1 MNLFK
6 IFIAALLID
15 NVVLMRFIALCP
27 FIGMS
32 TDEDKSIGMGLA
44 VVFVTVIAT
53 AVTWPIY
60 TFILKPL
67 GLVFLQLLVFILV
80 IASLV
85 QLVEYFL
92 KKSVPGLYKGMG
104 IYLALITTNCGILAV
119 TLDVINNTCALI
131 TTNCGILAV
140 TLDVINNTCVFTGK
154 PYTFIESIVYAVGV
168 ALGFLLSML
177 LLAGI
182 RGRIRTSPV
191 PAFLKGTPVLFA
203 ATALLS
209 IAFMGFKGLVQ

>member
-6 IFIAALLID
+6 IFITAFLID

-32 TDEDKSIGMGLA
+32 TDENKSVGMGLA
-44 VVFVTVIAT
+44 VTFVTVLAT
-53 AVTWPIY
+53 CVTWPIY
-60 TFILKPL
+60 KFILEPL

-85 QLVEYFL
+85 QLVEFYL
-92 KKSVPGLYKGMG
+92 KKSAPGLYNAMG
-104 IYLALITTNCGILAV
+104 IYLALITTNCAILAV
-119 TLDVINNTCALI
+119 TLDSISNE
-131 TTNCGILAV
+131 
-140 TLDVINNTCVFTGK
+140 
-154 PYTFIESIVYAVGV
+154 YSFIEAVVYAVGV

-182 RGRIRTSPV
+182 RRRIRTSPI
-191 PAFLKGTPVLFA
+191 PAFLKGTPILFVSSC
-203 ATALLS
+203 LLS
-209 IAFMGFKGLVQ
+209 IAFMGFSGLVK

>member
-6 IFIAALLID
+6 IFLAALLID

-32 TDEDKSIGMGLA
+32 TDEDKSVGMGLA

-60 TFILKPL
+60 RFILEPL

-92 KKSVPGLYKGMG
+92 KKSIPGLYKGMG
-104 IYLALITTNCGILAV
+104 IYL
-119 TLDVINNTCALI
+119 ALI

-154 PYTFIESIVYAVGV
+154 PYTFIESIVYAIGV

-182 RGRIRTSPV
+182 RNRLRTSPV
-191 PAFLKGTPVLFA
+191 PLFLKGTPVLFV

>member
-1 MNLFK
+1 MNLFT
-6 IFIAALLID
+6 IFLTAFLID
-15 NVVLMRFIALCP
+15 NVVLMRFLALCP

-44 VVFVTVIAT
+44 VTFVTVLAT
-53 AVTWPIY
+53 CVTFPLYIY
-60 TFILKPL
+60 ILKPQ
-67 GLVFLQLLVFILV
+67 GLEFLQILVFILV

-85 QLVEYFL
+85 QLVEFFL
-92 KKSVPGLYKGMG
+92 KKSVPSLYKSMG
-104 IYLALITTNCGILAV
+104 IYLALITTNCAILAV
-119 TLDVINNTCALI
+119 TFDVI
-131 TTNCGILAV
+131 TNGYSFV
-140 TLDVINNTCVFTGK
+140 
-154 PYTFIESIVYAVGV
+154 ESLVYSLGA

-182 RGRIRTSPV
+182 RKKMRTSPV

-203 ATALLS
+203 AAALLS

>member
-6 IFIAALLID
+6 IFLAAFLID

-60 TFILKPL
+60 RFILEPL
-67 GLVFLQLLVFILV
+67 GLMFLQLLVFILV

-92 KKSVPGLYKGMG
+92 KKSIPGLYKGMG
-104 IYLALITTNCGILAV
+104 IYL
-119 TLDVINNTCALI
+119 ALI

-154 PYTFIESIVYAVGV
+154 PYTFIESIVYAIGV

-182 RGRIRTSPV
+182 RNRLRTASV
-191 PAFLKGTPVLFA
+191 PLFLKGTPVLFI

>member
-6 IFIAALLID
+6 IFLAALLID

-53 AVTWPIY
+53 VVTWPIY
-60 TFILKPL
+60 RFILEPL

-92 KKSVPGLYKGMG
+92 KKSMPGLYKGMG
-104 IYLALITTNCGILAV
+104 IYL
-119 TLDVINNTCALI
+119 ALI

-154 PYTFIESIVYAVGV
+154 PYTFIESIVYAIGV

-182 RGRIRTSPV
+182 RNRLRTSPI

-209 IAFMGFKGLVQ
+209 MAFMGFKGLVQ